1 MHRPECFSPKLK
13 SRRCERGSVLPQDFI
28 RYTVSMARANAHYF
42 DVMIEIPIPPGRHT
56 SELRLAMPVWTPGH
70 YLVEDFARHVTEVKA
85 FDANSGRELRV
96 TKLEKDLWS
105 VALEGSEKLRVEYP
119 VYVFAYNVANSY
131 VDNLHALING
141 ASVFLYPEGMQGMP
155 VRLALVPRPEWKVV
169 STGLQRVSEWEFEA
183 PNYDVLVDSP
193 LEVGNQEVR
202 SFEVAGVRYDVSIF
216 GSAPIDLE
224 KFVGDVKGIVGQTTP
239 IFGHV
244 PYERYVFLV
253 NFTDT
258 TGGGLEHLNS
268 TMCFSP
274 RLRMVPKEEYDQ
286 AMGLFSHEFFHAW
299 NVKRLRP
306 AGLGPFDYSVET
318 YTKSLWIAEGI
329 TSYYDDLILRRSGL
343 YSVEEYLDA
352 FVTNVSILKSMPG
365 SRYQSA
371 EEASFDTWT
380 KFYKPDENSP
390 NVTSSYYTQ
399 GAVIGWLLDMAI
411 RRTSRGGRSLDD
423 VMRKLYNDVFLRGN
437 RSYTDREFEVACIEL
452 GGAQV
457 EEIFDGRVRGR
468 KDIDYDQY
476 LGYVGLRLTSKE
488 ERVEEKGFLGVRL
501 KSEGAKTTVATEL
514 AGSPAEAMGLA
525 VGDEVLAI
533 GGFRMGSDKL
543 SFYIETMKPGRSLSL
558 TIARN
563 GKLMELNGQAGKRP
577 VFEYRIRPVENA
589 TDDQKTLFKGWMLAD
604 WKAGLKYPE
613 FPKSPDR
620 KPMFDYV

>member
-1 MHRPECFSPKLK
+1 
-13 SRRCERGSVLPQDFI
+13 
-28 RYTVSMARANAHYF
+28 MARANAHYF
-42 DVMIEIPIPPGRHT
+42 DVVIEIPIPTGRRT
-56 SELRLAMPVWTPGH
+56 DELRLAMPVWTPGH
-70 YLVEDFARHVTEVKA
+70 YAVEDFARHVTEVKA
-85 FDANSGRELRV
+85 FDADSGRELRV
-96 TKLEKDLWS
+96 TKLEKDIWS
-105 VALEGSEKLRVEYP
+105 VALQGSEKLRVEYP
-119 VYVFAYNVANSY
+119 VYAFAYSVVSSY
-131 VDNLHALING
+131 VDDLHALING

-155 VRLALVPRPEWKVV
+155 VRLALGPRPGWKVV
-169 STGLQRVSEWEFEA
+169 STGLQRVSEWEFAA
-183 PNYDVLVDSP
+183 PDYDVLVDSP

-224 KFVGDVKGIVGQTTP
+224 KFVDDIKGIVEQTTP

-244 PYERYVFLV
+244 PYDRYVFLV

-268 TMCFSP
+268 TMCFSR
-274 RLRMVPKEEYDQ
+274 RLTMVPKEEYNQ
-286 AMGLFSHEFFHAW
+286 TMGLFSHEFFHAW

-306 AGLGPFDYSVET
+306 AGLGPFDYSAET

-343 YSVEEYLDA
+343 YSAEEYLDV
-352 FVTNVSILKSMPG
+352 FVTNVNILKSLPG

-380 KFYKPDENSP
+380 KFSKSDENSP

-399 GAVIGWLLDMAI
+399 GAVIGWMLDMAI
-411 RRTSRGGRSLDD
+411 RRTSQGGRSLDD
-423 VMRKLYNDVFLRGN
+423 VMRRLYDDVFLKGN
-437 RSYTDREFEVACIEL
+437 RGYTDKEFEATCVEL
-452 GGAQV
+452 GGTQV

-468 KDIDYDQY
+468 KDIDYDRY

-488 ERVEEKGFLGVRL
+488 EGTEEKGFLGARL
-501 KSEGAKTTVATEL
+501 KSEGAKTTVVTEL

-525 VGDEVLAI
+525 VDDEILAI

-543 SFYIETMKPGRSLSL
+543 SFYIGTMKPGKSLNL
-558 TIARN
+558 IVARN
-563 GKLMELNGQAGKRP
+563 GKLIELNGQVGRKPTFEHRIQP
-577 VFEYRIRPVENA
+577 VGNA
-589 TDDQKTLFKGWMLAD
+589 TDDQKALFKGWMLTD
-604 WKAGLKYPE
+604 WKAELKYPE

-620 KPMFDYV
+620 RPVLDYV